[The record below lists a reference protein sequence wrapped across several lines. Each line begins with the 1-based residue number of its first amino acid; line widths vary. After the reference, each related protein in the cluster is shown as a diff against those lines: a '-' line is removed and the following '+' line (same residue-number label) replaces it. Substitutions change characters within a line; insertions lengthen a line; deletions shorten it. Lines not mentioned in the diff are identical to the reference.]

1 MFLYDSLL
9 LQYSEKD
16 LYTQL
21 CYLQHVFDIT
31 KPPHSSVRCSV
42 DTFNAYCALK
52 EHVARTLSCSGY
64 SVVSLTK
71 LFRGLFP
78 EPIKIKKEPVDDSW
92 KFRFCVLKGKIN
104 NYECLVWSSLNL
116 VVKFIAYV
124 YLWWFIVF
132 TIVSLKFLTL
142 LPEKRIVCSSYQLC
156 FISVFKTVL

>member
-1 MFLYDSLL
+1 MAVSANLGIGAQFYIDSASYRWMRFLRKSLITMLMYDLLL

-92 KFRFCVLKGKIN
+92 KFIFCVQGK
-104 NYECLVWSSLNL
+104 SLTMR
-116 VVKFIAYV
+116 VK
-124 YLWWFIVF
+124 L
-132 TIVSLKFLTL
+132 
-142 LPEKRIVCSSYQLC
+142 E
-156 FISVFKTVL
+156 VL